1 MGALSLRLPDDLER
15 KLSQE
20 ASLSGQPRSQLI
32 REALEALLWHRERE
46 RAEAALVA
54 AATALATN
62 DEARVET
69 LAIAAEFLPAENEAL
84 ALGEPGVDLNNGN
97 IPASLWWR

>member
-32 REALEALLWHRERE
+32 RAALETLHLHRERE
-46 RAEAALVA
+46 RAEAALVG

-62 DEARVET
+62 DEAREET
-69 LAIAAEFLPAENEAL
+69 LAIAAEFLHAENEAL
-84 ALGEPGVDLNNGN
+84 ALAEPGVGLNDGN
-97 IPASLWWR
+97 NPASLWWR

>member
-1 MGALSLRLPDDLER
+1 MGALSLRLPDYLER

-32 REALEALLWHRERE
+32 REALEALLSHRERA
-46 RAEAALVA
+46 RAEAALVG

-62 DEARVET
+62 DEAREET
-69 LAIAAEFLPAENEAL
+69 LAIAADFLHADNEAL
-84 ALGEPGVDLNNGN
+84 ALGEPGVGLNVGN
-97 IPASLWWR
+97 SPVSLWSR